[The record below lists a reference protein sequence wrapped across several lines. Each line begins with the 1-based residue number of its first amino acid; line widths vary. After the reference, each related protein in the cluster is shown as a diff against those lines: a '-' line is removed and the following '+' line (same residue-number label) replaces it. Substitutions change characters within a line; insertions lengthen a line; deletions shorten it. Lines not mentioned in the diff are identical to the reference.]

1 MNRRLRLVTLL
12 TLSILSIILIPM
24 GSNSIRAH
32 AAGTPAIGV
41 SYPGSTNGPHK
52 IIDPTSP
59 FTLVVNVS
67 NVGSIAGF
75 DVTVN
80 YGSAE
85 LDALGY
91 PTPID
96 PQSMTLSG
104 GLFYQFRSGFPSN
117 CIVLNPINKIGHAQT
132 KYVRMVVALQGQCS
146 VDGTDGLL
154 FSITF
159 NVVTAGSSSI
169 DILQGADA
177 GGSQKLQLVSG
188 ESGHTLIQAQVFNA
202 YIRNK
207 AGTPPNPDFTFNP
220 TSVLRAQPV
229 NFDAS
234 LSSDPDNAT
243 KPGKGIKFYVWEFGD
258 NTDPVFGVGTINP
271 THIFQYSSVV
281 FATGSF
287 PVRLTVVDIDDGL
300 TMSQTHIVNVAN
312 PTVHDL
318 AVTLAAE
325 PSRVAAGD
333 KIAVTA
339 TVYNRGTETE
349 NAALIVTYGP
359 QGTGSTIGQNSSF
372 TIFSSRYITFGYK
385 LDTTGLAAGSYTI
398 QAVVTLNNN
407 VVDANPVDN
416 IITYS
421 FTVSS
426 TPPPALFSWQLV
438 AGVLVALAAVGG
450 AVGLIRRRRKDEDLL
465 E

>member
-104 GLFYQFRSGFPSN
+104 GLFDQFRSGFPSN

-177 GGSQKLQLVSG
+177 GGSQKLQLRSGGVS
-188 ESGHTLIQAQVFNA
+188 SPPLVTLIRDARA
-202 YIRNK
+202 RDK
-207 AGTPPNPDFTFNP
+207 PWPSPN
-220 TSVLRAQPV
+220 S
-229 NFDAS
+229 
-234 LSSDPDNAT
+234 
-243 KPGKGIKFYVWEFGD
+243 G
-258 NTDPVFGVGTINP
+258 
-271 THIFQYSSVV
+271 
-281 FATGSF
+281 
-287 PVRLTVVDIDDGL
+287 
-300 TMSQTHIVNVAN
+300 
-312 PTVHDL
+312 
-318 AVTLAAE
+318 
-325 PSRVAAGD
+325 
-333 KIAVTA
+333 
-339 TVYNRGTETE
+339 
-349 NAALIVTYGP
+349 
-359 QGTGSTIGQNSSF
+359 
-372 TIFSSRYITFGYK
+372 
-385 LDTTGLAAGSYTI
+385 
-398 QAVVTLNNN
+398 
-407 VVDANPVDN
+407 
-416 IITYS
+416 
-421 FTVSS
+421 
-426 TPPPALFSWQLV
+426 
-438 AGVLVALAAVGG
+438 
-450 AVGLIRRRRKDEDLL
+450 
-465 E
+465 